1 MSDPVQAS
9 AIPGPREWRDLAEL
23 EASGRIMVDRIGR
36 HIDWLVTHY
45 GSTPGEAAAQAR
57 DLRLNVPEDRPP
69 EQVSWHDLHNT
80 LESDAA
86 RGAALWQSVKD
97 EARRE
102 LAAGVRMATTLERPL
117 SATPFERAQYL
128 AIVGAL
134 TDALHPRDGLE
145 GLLVQQMA
153 SAYEQHLRWQTLAVH
168 RVEEDTWHGERDM
181 RRALER
187 MSPRQREQY
196 QDREGWL
203 PPRQTDAEAIEQAVQ
218 LADRYQR
225 AFLRV
230 MKAYR
235 DNRRLFG
242 ALIVAGGQ
250 VNIGDKQVNVATTAP
265 GPYTAA
271 SLRSDERDDG
281 QQDC

>member
-1 MSDPVQAS
+1 MS
-9 AIPGPREWRDLAEL
+9 AIEPAPAVPGPREWRDLAEL
-23 EASGRIMVDRIGR
+23 EASRRIMVERIGR

-45 GSTPGEAAAQAR
+45 GRTPGDAASQAR

-69 EQVSWHDLHNT
+69 EQVSWHDLHAT
-80 LESDAA
+80 LEADSA

-117 SATPFERAQYL
+117 AATPFERAQYL

-134 TDALHPRDGLE
+134 TEALHTRDGLE

-153 SAYEQHLRWQTLAVH
+153 SAYEQHLRWQTMAVH
-168 RVEEDTWHGERDM
+168 RVEEDTWQGERDM
-181 RRALER
+181 RRALDR
-187 MSPRQREQY
+187 MSPRQREQH
-196 QDREGWL
+196 QDLEGWL
-203 PPRQTDAEAIEQAVQ
+203 PPRQTDAEAIEQAV
-218 LADRYQR
+218 LIADRYQR
-225 AFLRV
+225 SFLRL

-250 VNIGDKQVNVATTAP
+250 VNIGDKQINVAAP
-265 GPYTAA
+265 ATGAPRDISSSADGP
-271 SLRSDERDDG
+271 DDDRVG
-281 QQDC
+281 R